1 MSRLGWRAWALAGF
15 LLAAPSGVAHA
26 QVFVAERPHPAFT
39 VGPLF
44 VRARVAPELGP
55 VVVDVLWSLTVPTGR
70 SAAELGQSL
79 YLLWPSALLA
89 DAGAGRPDPALA
101 RYVEARG
108 FTVIDEG
115 RLPLQARNVAQTGR
129 RAPPE
134 IIAGGAP
141 FVTFVREGGALGLS
155 APATWIHLP
164 WNPRFVDRAWLV
176 DLRLTTTGLLKRK
189 PGTWVE
195 HTFWGPRHRLSL
207 SFFDVRQRVLF
218 PMYFVH
224 RDRVVRLAEDPA
236 QLIVNFAQADRLKID
251 ELYPQSAKRQLSES
265 LENTETV
272 SLFLERSE
280 GLTPQ
285 VLTVQF
291 GYFTGLQSWAP
302 ILIPALF
309 FILGN
314 LAGPLIAGAI
324 KSLARTLGA
333 RVHLGRAGGQPV
345 RDSGVVVSREALTR
359 LVPGETTY
367 DQVIALCGP
376 RGEESEQLGAPDRR
390 TLSYRGRRIVPNRRR
405 TLGWLAT
412 VSHWDVEHHEVEI
425 ELERGV
431 VRDVQARVRR
441 SRLPHPDMG

>member
-1 MSRLGWRAWALAGF
+1 MSRLGWRAWVLAGL
-15 LLAAPSGVAHA
+15 LLAAPSGLAHA
-26 QVFVAERPHPAFT
+26 QLFVAERPHPAFT

-44 VRARVAPELGP
+44 VRARVGPDLGP
-55 VVVDVLWSLTVPTGR
+55 VVIDVFWSLTVPTGR
-70 SAAELGQSL
+70 GATELEQSL
-79 YLLWPSALLA
+79 YLLWPSAVVA
-89 DAGAGRPDPALA
+89 DAVAGRPDPALA

-115 RLPLQARNVAQTGR
+115 RLSLHARNVVQTGPR
-129 RAPPE
+129 VPPE
-134 IIAGGAP
+134 PIPGGAP
-141 FVTFVREGGALGLS
+141 FVTFVREGGALGLT

-164 WNPRFVDRAWLV
+164 WNPKFVNRAWLM
-176 DLRLTTTGLLKRK
+176 DLRMTAKGAIKPK

-195 HTFWGPRHRLSL
+195 HTFWGARYRISL
-207 SFFDVRQRVLF
+207 SFFDVRQRGLF
-218 PMYFVH
+218 PMYFEH

-236 QLIVNFAQADRLKID
+236 QLIINFAHADRLKID
-251 ELYPQSAKRQLSES
+251 ELFPQSAKRQRSES

-314 LAGPLIAGAI
+314 LAGPLIMGSIRSATRA
-324 KSLARTLGA
+324 LGA
-333 RVHLGRAGGQPV
+333 RVHLGRARGQPV
-345 RDSGVVVSREALTR
+345 RDSGVVLSREVLAR

-367 DQVIALCGP
+367 AAAIALCGP
-376 RGEESEQLGAPDRR
+376 HGEESEELGAPDRR
-390 TLSYRGRRIVPNRRR
+390 TLTYRGRRIVPHRRR
-405 TLGWLAT
+405 TLGWVAT
-412 VSHWDVEHHEVEI
+412 VSHWDVERHEVEV
-425 ELERGV
+425 EFERGV

-441 SRLPHPDMG
+441 ARLPHPETG

>member
-1 MSRLGWRAWALAGF
+1 MSRLGWRAWVLAG
-15 LLAAPSGVAHA
+15 LLLAPSGAAHA
-26 QVFVAERPHPAFT
+26 QVFIAERPHPPFT

-44 VRARVAPELGP
+44 VRARVSPDLGP
-55 VVVDVLWSLTVPTGR
+55 VAVDIFWSLSIPTGR
-70 SAAELGQSL
+70 SATEVAQSL
-79 YLLWPSALLA
+79 YLLWPGAVVGEA
-89 DAGAGRPDPALA
+89 DAGRPDPALA

-115 RLPLQARNVAQTGR
+115 RLALHARNVAQVGR
-129 RAPPE
+129 RGPPE
-134 IIAGGAP
+134 PIPGGAP
-141 FVTFVREGGALGLS
+141 FVTFVREGGALGLT

-164 WNPRFVDRAWLV
+164 WTPRFTDRAWLM
-176 DLRLTTTGLLKRK
+176 DLRIATKGLLKPK

-195 HTFWGPRHRLSL
+195 HTFWGQRHRLSL
-207 SFFDVRQRVLF
+207 GFFDVRQRVLF
-218 PMYFVH
+218 PMYFEH

-236 QLIVNFAQADRLKID
+236 QLIVNFAHADRLKID
-251 ELYPQSAKRQLSES
+251 ELFPQSAKRQLSES
-265 LENTETV
+265 LENTEMV

-314 LAGPLIAGAI
+314 LAGPLITGGI
-324 KSLARTLGA
+324 KSLRRAVTG
-333 RVHLGRAGGQPV
+333 RVHLGRAGVQSA
-345 RDSGVVVSREALTR
+345 RDSGVVLSRDVLAR
-359 LVPGETTY
+359 VVPGETTY
-367 DQVIALCGP
+367 DEVLVLCGQ

-390 TLSYRGRRIVPNRRR
+390 TLTYHGRRIVPNRRR
-405 TLGWLAT
+405 MLGWVAT
-412 VSHWDVEHHEVEI
+412 VSHWDIEHHEVEI
-425 ELERGV
+425 EFERGV

-441 SRLPHPDMG
+441 SRLPHPDTA

>member
-1 MSRLGWRAWALAGF
+1 MSRLGWRAWVLAGL
-15 LLAAPSGVAHA
+15 LLAAPGAAHA
-26 QVFVAERPHPAFT
+26 QVFVAERPHPPFT

-44 VRARVAPELGP
+44 VRARVSPELGP
-55 VVVDVLWSLTVPTGR
+55 VVVDVFWSLAVPDGR
-70 SAAELGQSL
+70 NAAQVAQSL
-79 YLLWPSALLA
+79 YLLWPSGVAA
-89 DAGAGRPDPALA
+89 DAQAGPPDPALA
-101 RYVEARG
+101 RYVEERG

-115 RLPLQARNVAQTGR
+115 RLTLYARNVVQTGR
-129 RAPPE
+129 RGAPEPLP
-134 IIAGGAP
+134 GGAP
-141 FVTFVREGGALGLS
+141 FVTFVREGGALGLT

-164 WNPRFVDRAWLV
+164 WSPKFADRGWLV
-176 DLRLTTTGLLKRK
+176 DLRMVTKGLLKPK

-195 HTFWGPRHRLSL
+195 HTFWGQRYRFSL

-218 PMYFVH
+218 PMYFAH

-236 QLIVNFAQADRLKID
+236 QLIVNFADAERLKID
-251 ELYPQSAKRQLSES
+251 ELFPQSAKRQLSES

-314 LAGPLIAGAI
+314 LAGPLITGSIRSVTRAVTG
-324 KSLARTLGA
+324 
-333 RVHLGRAGGQPV
+333 RVHLGRASAEAA
-345 RDSGVVVSREALTR
+345 RASGVVLSRDVLAR
-359 LVPGETTY
+359 VVPGETTY
-367 DQVIALCGP
+367 EEVLARCGQD
-376 RGEESEQLGAPDRR
+376 GEEAEQLGAPERR
-390 TLSYRGRRIVPNRRR
+390 TLTYRGRRIVPNRRR
-405 TLGWLAT
+405 RLGWLAT
-412 VSHWDVEHHEVEI
+412 VSHWDMEHHEVEI
-425 ELERGV
+425 EFERGM

-441 SRLPHPDMG
+441 SRLPHPDTV